1 MDKIHIKNAPS
12 LSIHCLTHALD
23 RLTCLDHYFSQSRD
37 YLIKKIKNINELH
50 MSNSLPVFLN
60 IGLCG
65 QIEDRLY
72 TAGFH
77 TSDVERFSAYL
88 KWRFFN
94 NEKHPVH
101 CELSDFSREVR
112 ENMAK
117 HHSSLGEFTKK
128 HYDEHPEMF
137 MYYWHQTYQCT
148 DHFPLMQ
155 YDSESPYGAKRLKL
169 LKEMIKTLTE
179 IRAYAV
185 KVQAEGDY
193 KYPVIGSV
201 IAPNELINKE
211 K

>member
-12 LSIHCLTHALD
+12 LSIQCLTHALD

-37 YLIKKIKNINELH
+37 YLIKHIQNKNELH
-50 MSNSLPVFLN
+50 MPNSIPIFLSM
-60 IGLCG
+60 GLCG
-65 QIEDRLY
+65 QITSRLY
-72 TAGFH
+72 DSNIND
-77 TSDVERFSAYL
+77 SDVEGFSKYTD
-88 KWRFFN
+88 WRFFN
-94 NEKHPVH
+94 NKTFPVDIQI
-101 CELSDFSREVR
+101 SDFSEEVQQAMSR
-112 ENMAK
+112 PSA
-117 HHSSLGEFTKK
+117 SFTPLMVK
-128 HYDEHPEMF
+128 YYEAHPEAF
-137 MYYWHQTYQCT
+137 IYYWHQSYCS

-169 LKEMIKTLTE
+169 LKEMIQTLTE
-179 IRAYAV
+179 IRSYAV